1 MACNKISTA
10 RALSCLINTGGI
22 RRAFI
27 ANSVDV
33 TGVTLTSGGT
43 VSVISMDMGT
53 VFYQYDFQKT
63 TGELN
68 TTAEITLE
76 NGTKGYMSEL
86 KLRFFQ
92 NEQAHFNQLD
102 SLVYN
107 NSKIV
112 VEDMN
117 GKYFLLGKDQGNDV
131 SALTVAW
138 GKALNDFNGQEITFQ
153 SREALLP
160 AELDSASVIL
170 SLL

>member
-22 RRAFI
+22 RRAYI
-27 ANSVDV
+27 ANSEDV
-33 TGVTLTSGGT
+33 TGTTISASGT
-43 VSVISMDMGT
+43 VTTISMATGT
-53 VFYQYDFQKT
+53 NFYQYDFQKT

-86 KLRFFQ
+86 KLRFFK
-92 NEQAHFNQLD
+92 NEQTHFNQLD

-107 NSKIV
+107 NSKVV

-117 GKYFLLGKDQGNDV
+117 GKYFLLGEEQGNDV

-138 GKALNDFNGQEITFQ
+138 GKALNDFNGSEITFQ
-153 SREALLP
+153 SREQNLP
-160 AELDSASVIL
+160 AELASASVIT